1 MAIVSELPH
10 LQPEEMREM
19 ELVLRA
25 YWQAAARESNGQ
37 ERFKGP
43 TPVPFQALGF
53 QAEEMA
59 GRIARWERMEGNQGR
74 PRGIVNGAIIHRD
87 QWWKTAFTDF
97 NLDPPK
103 PRTELVTRQGN
114 RVYVVKWTRKLPRPE
129 PTDEAGDQPL
139 GSTGGGPQ
147 LIYTREQL
155 PSLRPLRTSP
165 PDTSQ
170 PGVAAT
176 GQGGIGAA
184 VSGAEA
190 SPATS
195 HTPTVG
201 AGPVTVRQVLHESL
215 AQATQQLTTAL
226 PNSPGDE
233 NFPSSFYVGAPG
245 EYAVGR
251 ADPTPLLSL
260 AEPAARAM
268 LVRRLSQLPAHTG
281 TRLNER
287 VRAPI
292 FNTGAREIWVNG
304 KPLEGVAILDTGA
317 MPFLIGRAEMR
328 QMGWTDKDAVPN
340 AVQLGL
346 ADGHSTNLRGL
357 TRRTVR
363 FEFNPGSPTKISIGV
378 QAVVTDAPYDFL
390 VSNIIV

>member
-1 MAIVSELPH
+1 
-10 LQPEEMREM
+10 M
-19 ELVLRA
+19 E
-25 YWQAAARESNGQ
+25 S
-37 ERFKGP
+37 
-43 TPVPFQALGF
+43 
-53 QAEEMA
+53 
-59 GRIARWERMEGNQGR
+59 NQGR
-74 PRGIVNGAIIHRD
+74 PRGIVNGAIIHRN

-103 PRTELVTRQGN
+103 PRTELVTRQGD
-114 RVYVVKWTRKLPRPE
+114 RVYVVKWTSELPRPE
-129 PTDEAGDQPL
+129 PTEEAEEQPSS
-139 GSTGGGPQ
+139 STRGGPQ
-147 LIYTREQL
+147 LIYTSE
-155 PSLRPLRTSP
+155 PSPSMRPLRTSP

-170 PGVAAT
+170 PGGVAT

-184 VSGAEA
+184 VSGAGTGL
-190 SPATS
+190 ATS

-201 AGPVTVRQVLHESL
+201 AGPVTVRQVLDESL

-226 PNSPGDE
+226 PNWAATPNGVAQLWALLQDVLNRAEAQRPGITTRPILWTPPGSLGDE
-233 NFPSSFYVGAPG
+233 NFPPALYVGAPG
-245 EYAVGR
+245 EYAVGG

-268 LVRRLSQLPAHTG
+268 LARRLSQLPAHTG

-317 MPFLIGRAEMR
+317 MPLLIGRAGMR

-340 AVQLGL
+340 AVRLGL
-346 ADGHSTNLRGL
+346 ADGHSTNLHGL

-363 FEFNPGSPTKISIGV
+363 FEFKPGSPTKISTAV
-378 QAVVTDAPYDFL
+378 RAVVTDAPYDFL
-390 VSNIIV
+390 MGNIILWTIGTTLDA